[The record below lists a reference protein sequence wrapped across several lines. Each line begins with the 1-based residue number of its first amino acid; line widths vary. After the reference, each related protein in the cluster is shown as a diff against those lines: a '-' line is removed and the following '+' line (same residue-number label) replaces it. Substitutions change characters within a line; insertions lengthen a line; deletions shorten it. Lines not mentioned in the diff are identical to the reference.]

1 MTTRVET
8 ITREEVTEDEPTVT
22 AGPTTVTTR
31 TVTVTTTTK
40 TKRSNNNNNFK
51 TGRIKITKSLL
62 FPHRY

>member
-40 TKRSNNNNNFK
+40 TKDLTTTTTLKPGGSRLQN
-51 TGRIKITKSLL
+51 
-62 FPHRY
+62 RYFSS